1 MQKSKKLM
9 SVLLTLV
16 MLLSL
21 VPTTAYAVNQGKVT
35 IESKNVNAGDSFDV
49 EVSIAEHS
57 GFANFQLAVEYDNS
71 MLELT
76 AINKG
81 AVLDGSFTKNPSKG
95 LLVFAGEEDITE
107 DGVLATLT
115 FKAKESASGT
125 TSVTLKPTSQAPALK
140 EFGFSNVDDSPVP
153 VTFVPGTI
161 TVKANTTDRTVQF
174 MNGDSVVESATVAN
188 GGTLTS
194 IPDAPDAAL
203 AMALKST
210 LSASFTFLA

>member
-49 EVSIAEHS
+49 DVSIAEHS

-81 AVLDGSFTKNPSKG
+81 AVLAGSFTKNPSKG
-95 LLVFAGEEDITE
+95 LLVFAGEEDITG

-125 TSVTLKPTSQAPALK
+125 TSVTLKPTSQAPH
-140 EFGFSNVDDSPVP
+140 
-153 VTFVPGTI
+153 
-161 TVKANTTDRTVQF
+161 
-174 MNGDSVVESATVAN
+174 
-188 GGTLTS
+188 
-194 IPDAPDAAL
+194 
-203 AMALKST
+203 
-210 LSASFTFLA
+210 